1 MTIKFYAKH
10 LLIVFTVLILGIP
23 AEIIKKLSFSI
34 LSLVA
39 NVLDSPAFNF
49 VTGGEPIFGEYY
61 NIFFAGLIAEG
72 MFTVTII
79 YLNYMIFKKLIK
91 WNLSFTPSIVFLT
104 VLLAIKWTKN
114 IFFMGDFANDDYAML
129 YDLATLTGMI
139 GSLLPIYFAYKGFDR
154 NGNWTGIKN

>member
-49 VTGGEPIFGEYY
+49 VTGGEPIFGIYY
-61 NIFFAGLIAEG
+61 NTILAGSISIGFFTI
-72 MFTVTII
+72 TII
-79 YLNYMIFKKLIK
+79 YLNYLIYKRLLK
-91 WNLSFTPSIVFLT
+91 WEISFTPSLIFLT
-104 VLLAIKWTKN
+104 ASHLL
-114 IFFMGDFANDDYAML
+114 
-129 YDLATLTGMI
+129 
-139 GSLLPIYFAYKGFDR
+139 YFAISLRGIFLMYNHWLTYLTVTIGLIISLSVIFITFKRFDK